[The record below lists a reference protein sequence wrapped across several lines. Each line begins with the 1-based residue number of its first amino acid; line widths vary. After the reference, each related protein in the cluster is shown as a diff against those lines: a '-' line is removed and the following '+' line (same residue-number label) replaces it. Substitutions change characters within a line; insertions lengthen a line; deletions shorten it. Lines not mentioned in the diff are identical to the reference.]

1 MKKMFTLK
9 GVDECG
15 KSSKIKDFA
24 TWIITNYTHINHGID
39 LTKGDIF
46 GVLEINKLKIGFV
59 SAGDNLAEIIKNDT
73 LLTKFPD
80 VDILINTCRTKGKAR
95 RHLKNNYNSSTNWLV
110 KYINVEK
117 FNPSN
122 SVLEHTRDIRILTEL
137 KTWITGLE
145 KL

>member
-15 KSSKIKDFA
+15 KSSKIKDLA
-24 TWIITNYTHINHGID
+24 NWIITNYTHINHGID
-39 LTKGDIF
+39 LTKADVY

-59 SAGDNLAEIIKNDT
+59 SAGDNLAEVKRNDD

-80 VDILINTCRTKGKAR
+80 VDILINACRTRGKGRK
-95 RHLKNNYNSSTNWLV
+95 HLLNNYNYSTNWLV
-110 KYINVEK
+110 KYIYVEK

-122 SVLEHTRDIRILTEL
+122 TALEHTRDIRILTEL

-145 KL
+145 KI